1 MFTNTTNSMHDCI
14 GLFQKKKINI
24 INKYGDNME
33 YIYAAMILHTTE
45 KEINEENV
53 TKILEAAGVEV
64 EDSRVKALIAAL
76 EDVDIEEAIETS
88 AIAAAP
94 AAAPAAAAPAA
105 EEVEEE
111 EEEEEDEEE
120 QEEAAAAGLGALFG

>member
-1 MFTNTTNSMHDCI
+1 
-14 GLFQKKKINI
+14 
-24 INKYGDNME
+24 ME

-76 EDVDIEEAIETS
+76 EDVDIRRS
-88 AIAAAP
+88 Y
-94 AAAPAAAAPAA
+94 
-105 EEVEEE
+105 
-111 EEEEEDEEE
+111 
-120 QEEAAAAGLGALFG
+120 

>member
-1 MFTNTTNSMHDCI
+1 MIVLDYFK
-14 GLFQKKKINI
+14 KKKINI

-94 AAAPAAAAPAA
+94 AA
-105 EEVEEE
+105 EEEEEE